1 MLESQSYSLHF
12 FSVVLGQSFN
22 FFEVIRFPLSKSSDI
37 LFLLFTSIL
46 TRFLL
51 EKAGQRWIRTFSQTV
66 TLILLPVIT
75 YIITSVISG
84 NIALSLGMV
93 GALSIVRFR
102 NPVRSPFELSIYF
115 ASITMGIATATN
127 INWLFLIIFT
137 MIFISGFIKLYSKI
151 YKKIS
156 NTNLFNISFSEGNV
170 LSTLEVVTQNELKIL
185 NQSRFLK
192 SKSFKNNIYNYLLGS
207 DQFDNLKETLN
218 QIKMDENIIS
228 YQLNE

>member
-1 MLESQSYSLHF
+1 MIISQFNNLSL
-12 FSVVLGQSFN
+12 FSIVLGQSFN
-22 FFEVIRFPLSKSSDI
+22 FFEVISFSLSKSSDI
-37 LFLLFTSIL
+37 LFLLLTSIL
-46 TRFLL
+46 IRFLL
-51 EKAGQRWIRTFSQTV
+51 DKAGQRWIRTFSQTV
-66 TLILLPVIT
+66 TLILLPIIT

-102 NPVRSPFELSIYF
+102 NPVRSPFELSVYF

-127 INWLFLIIFT
+127 INWLFLIIFA
-137 MIFISGFIKLYSKI
+137 MIFISFFVKLYSKI
-151 YKKIS
+151 YKRIS
-156 NTNLFNISFSEGNV
+156 NKELFNISFTEGNV

-185 NQSRFLK
+185 NESRLLK

-207 DQFDNLKETLN
+207 NQFDHLKETLN
-218 QIKMDENIIS
+218 QIKGDENIIS